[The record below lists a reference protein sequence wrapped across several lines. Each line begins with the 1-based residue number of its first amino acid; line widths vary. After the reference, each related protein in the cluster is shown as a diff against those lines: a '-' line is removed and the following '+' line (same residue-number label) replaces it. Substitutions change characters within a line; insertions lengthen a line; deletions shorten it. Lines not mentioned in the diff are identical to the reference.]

1 MRKRRNISN
10 QQFIV
15 IVLLALSV
23 SALQTLQA
31 AGKKDAPNRTKSA
44 VTLDPL
50 GLSQDTVIAV
60 TPHSDA
66 ERRLRA
72 EMEGADVILTSQTA
86 RLSSQIDS
94 ATNQVYRIQ
103 LLTVDSYS
111 DARRALAVAEEI
123 FDLPVTL
130 TYDQPYYK
138 LRVGEFATKSDADSY
153 LQKAKAAGYVNG
165 WVLLTT
171 VGVKELRPMYETAA
185 PQQPADT
192 AQRPHDPR
200 D

>member
-15 IVLLALSV
+15 IVLLALSA

-31 AGKKDAPNRTKSA
+31 AGKKDVANRTKSA

-66 ERRLRA
+66 ESRLRA
-72 EMEGADVILTSQTA
+72 EMEGADGILTSQTA

-153 LQKAKAAGYVNG
+153 LPKAKAAGYVNG

-171 VGVKELRPMYETAA
+171 VGVKELRPLYETAA
-185 PQQPADT
+185 PQQPPDA
-192 AQRPHDPR
+192 ARNPYDPR